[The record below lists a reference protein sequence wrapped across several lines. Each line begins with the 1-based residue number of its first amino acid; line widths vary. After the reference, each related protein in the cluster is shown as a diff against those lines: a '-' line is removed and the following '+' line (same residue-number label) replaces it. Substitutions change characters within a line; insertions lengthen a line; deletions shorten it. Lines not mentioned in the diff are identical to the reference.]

1 MSRFLYNRTENLRP
15 CSRALLQPHLLSLPI
30 PQTVGMCAG
39 NTFSDF
45 PPDCFDIL
53 ACCES
58 CGRQGAV
65 DSTAFPES
73 TTVQALPGRLRFEGV
88 LYPDRLHRGGW
99 VSVWGWMI
107 LR

>member
-1 MSRFLYNRTENLRP
+1 M
-15 CSRALLQPHLLSLPI
+15 LQLTTSNTL
-30 PQTVGMCAG
+30 AG
-39 NTFSDF
+39 F
-45 PPDCFDIL
+45 PPGRFDIL
-53 ACCES
+53 AYCES

-99 VSVWGWMI
+99 VS
-107 LR
+107 